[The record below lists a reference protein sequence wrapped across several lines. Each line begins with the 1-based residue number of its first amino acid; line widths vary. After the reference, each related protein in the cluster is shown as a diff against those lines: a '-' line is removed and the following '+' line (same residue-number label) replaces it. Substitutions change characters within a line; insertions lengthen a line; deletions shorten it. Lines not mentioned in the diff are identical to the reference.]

1 MVWGIVAVLVA
12 GGVHVGWMAEPSAE
26 SVVTLTDLVVGEA
39 VHVEMIDGQRLN
51 GDIEDVTPVELTMAE
66 DGRSISVPSTDV
78 RVVRKQD
85 SLVNGVLF
93 GTAAGMV
100 GTAVVARNFCPGEGV
115 CATNVFSASMGAGI
129 AIGVVV
135 DAFVHRTL
143 YRRPSDPQVRVTPLV
158 SPKHVGTRVS
168 VHW

>member
-1 MVWGIVAVLVA
+1 MYGILAVLVA
-12 GGVHVGWMAEPSAE
+12 GGVHLTWMVEPSAE
-26 SVVTLTDLVVGEA
+26 PVDTLTDLVLGDA
-39 VHVEMIDGQRLN
+39 VHVETIGGWRLK
-51 GDIEDVTPVELTMAE
+51 GDIGDVTPMELTIVE
-66 DGRSISVPSTDV
+66 NGLSVTVPSADV

-129 AIGVVV
+129 VLGAVV
-135 DAFVHRTL
+135 DAFMHRTL
-143 YRRPSDPQVRVTPLV
+143 YRRPGDAQVRVTPLV
-158 SPKHVGTRVS
+158 SPKHMGARVS